1 MKEKMS
7 NNLANQNPI
16 LSNSTTLDKIPAG
29 STCKIVSCSLPE
41 PLSSRLKEM
50 GLTPN
55 TTVTVLKTAPL
66 GDPME
71 IQARGYSLCLRRE
84 TLSGFAVIP
93 TSREDGEQTP

>member
-7 NNLANQNPI
+7 NNFANQNSN
-16 LSNSTTLDKIPAG
+16 LSNSTTLDKMPAG
-29 STCKIVSCSLPE
+29 TTCTIVSCSLPE
-41 PLSSRLKEM
+41 PLNNRLKEM

-71 IQARGYSLCLRRE
+71 IQARGYSLCLRAE
-84 TLSGFAVIP
+84 TAKHFVV
-93 TSREDGEQTP
+93 TSTAGKP

>member
-1 MKEKMS
+1 MS
-7 NNLANQNPI
+7 NNFANQNSN
-16 LSNSTTLDKIPAG
+16 LSNSTTLDKIPVGTAC
-29 STCKIVSCSLPE
+29 TIVSCSLPE
-41 PLSSRLKEM
+41 PLNNRLKEM

-84 TLSGFAVIP
+84 TLRGFVVKP
-93 TSREDGEQTP
+93 TEPFGNI